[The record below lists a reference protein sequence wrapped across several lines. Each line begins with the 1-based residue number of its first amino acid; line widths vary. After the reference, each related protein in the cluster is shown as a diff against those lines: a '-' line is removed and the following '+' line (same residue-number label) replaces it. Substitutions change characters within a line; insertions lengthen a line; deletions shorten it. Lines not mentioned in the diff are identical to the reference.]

1 MNSPKDCKEIL
12 SFDIDGG
19 TQTSIC
25 DSDICI
31 GLDCKGSR
39 YLYFNDV
46 QIIPTEGAC
55 MIKIYNNDNEN
66 ETHSEEINE
75 TVSICQRPN
84 LTAYPYFDLYFN
96 DHIIEQKKCTFS
108 KIIKVQGKCKI
119 VQTVYDMVDS

>member
-1 MNSPKDCKEIL
+1 MNSTNDCREIL
-12 SFDIDGG
+12 SFDINGG

-55 MIKIYNNDNEN
+55 MIKIYNSEDDT
-66 ETHSEEINE
+66 ETYSEEIND
-75 TVSICQRPN
+75 TVSIRQRPN
-84 LTAYPYFDLYFN
+84 VTEYPYFDLYFN
-96 DHIIEQKKCTFS
+96 NHIIEQKKYTFS

-119 VQTVYDMVDS
+119 VQTVYHMVDS